1 MDTRYVKRNTLQLNK
16 AEKDYIH
23 VNDSEHSYNMIIFYS
38 VVYICK
44 PDAIYVVKAIL
55 FKPSPLKVPG
65 VSNISSSVP
74 LE

>member
-1 MDTRYVKRNTLQLNK
+1 MLMILNTATIGL
-16 AEKDYIH
+16 
-23 VNDSEHSYNMIIFYS
+23 FYT
-38 VVYICK
+38 VVYNCK